1 MKRALYARL
10 ALAASLSAGF
20 LTALGRAHAQGQPWL
35 SDRRFGSG
43 IGIRVGDLELHPGVA
58 GEIGYDSNYFQGS
71 GEVTPPGQAV
81 SIAPEYQPVTAAGA
95 PFGATGRFN
104 EPTIGSLR
112 FRLTPSLT
120 LKTLGAQRSGQDGGG
135 ASASPKLNLQADL
148 SASYNE
154 LIGLDGEYADDVSG
168 QRYLS
173 ADLGVVADIL
183 PGQEWGLG
191 LNGAY
196 NRSVQP
202 VNDPTAPPAFD
213 RSSFRLGAG
222 LKWRPGGG
230 LIDWSLGYQ
239 LTYVLFENSLFSNFS
254 SIYHGFTLNG
264 RWRFLPR
271 TAAIYRGEIGFLVYP
286 SSNGVT
292 NDGEPISSQL
302 GLNGLITSH
311 FAATVIAGYK
321 VLFFDQGD
329 EFDSVVGN
337 AELTWYPLPRPD
349 LDPKAASVGLS
360 SISLG
365 YRRDGTQAYLGNY
378 AVSDLI
384 YAKGSY
390 FVGGNV
396 LLTLDAGFDHLT
408 RPESFFSNDTRQS
421 VGFSDNRFNV
431 TAFGEYRT
439 SDSLAVN
446 ATLRYSAALT
456 ARPVPVSSDV
466 REVPLAYDDLGF
478 DRIELWLGV
487 RWFL

>member
-1 MKRALYARL
+1 MKRATLARL
-10 ALAASLSAGF
+10 ALAAWLSAGF
-20 LTALGRAHAQGQPWL
+20 FTAARPVYGEGQPWL
-35 SDRRFGSG
+35 SDRRVGSG
-43 IGIRVGDLELHPGVA
+43 IGIRVGDLELHPGIA
-58 GEIGYDSNYFQGS
+58 GEIGYDSNYYQGS
-71 GEVTPPGQAV
+71 GEVTAPGDAV
-81 SIAPEYQPVTAAGA
+81 AIAPEYQPVTAGGVS
-95 PFGATGRFN
+95 FGAAGRFN
-104 EPTIGSLR
+104 EPIVGTLR
-112 FRLTPSLT
+112 LRVTPSLT
-120 LKTLGAQRSGQDGGG
+120 LKTLGQQRASQEG
-135 ASASPKLNLQADL
+135 AAPAAPKLNLQADL

-154 LIGLDGEYADDVSG
+154 LFGLDSTYGGDVSDE
-168 QRYLS
+168 RYLS

-191 LNGAY
+191 LNAAY

-213 RSSFRLGAG
+213 RSSFRLGAA

-239 LTYVLFENSLFSNFS
+239 LTYVLFEDSAFSNFS
-254 SIYHGFTLNG
+254 SVYHSLLLNG

-271 TAAIYRGEIGFLVYP
+271 TAVIYRGELGVLVYP
-286 SSNGVT
+286 NSNGVT
-292 NDGEPISSQL
+292 NDGEPVSSQL
-302 GLNGLITSH
+302 GLNGLVTSH
-311 FAATVIAGYK
+311 LAASVIAGWK
-321 VLFFDQGD
+321 VLFFDEGD

-349 LDPKAASVGLS
+349 LDPKAAAVGLS

-365 YRRDGTQAYLGNY
+365 YRRDGVPSYLGNY
-378 AVSDLI
+378 AVSDMI

-396 LLTLDAGFDHLT
+396 LLTLDADLDHLT

-421 VGFSDNRFNV
+421 AAFSENRLNL

-456 ARPVPVSSDV
+456 ARPVPVSSDI

-478 DRIELWLGV
+478 DRIEVWLGV